1 MKLKQQKPRKRKKPR
16 RVWAKHI
23 SKVTE
28 AEAFGFGVDRAAVK
42 RERVLDV
49 WIGLVADGAGDIP
62 ASDEEESVE
71 MTRFD
76 DEGEEDE

>member
-1 MKLKQQKPRKRKKPR
+1 
-16 RVWAKHI
+16 
-23 SKVTE
+23 
-28 AEAFGFGVDRAAVK
+28 
-42 RERVLDV
+42 
-49 WIGLVADGAGDIP
+49 LVADGAGDIP

>member
-1 MKLKQQKPRKRKKPR
+1 MNLKQYKPRNRKPR
-16 RVWAKHI
+16 PVRATVRKQ
-23 SKVTE
+23 VEEET
-28 AEAFGFGVDRAAVK
+28 FGFGADRAAVR

-49 WIGLVADGAGDIP
+49 WIGLVADGAGDVH